1 MKMKRSIGFI
11 ALVVCLAMMTLTGCD
26 FVQQAQNKVVE
37 VALNTT
43 IETMLESTIRDNT
56 VAEKADGVADV
67 ANHIQDKVTL
77 KVTDSSL
84 FGETMTAQCM
94 ITAPDL
100 TDFIE
105 NFDAS
110 QYATEQELY
119 DAIKAAADNAPMTQ
133 KEVTIG
139 LKKTEAGYEPM
150 DIENLIAAYFGAED
164 MDMVNDLL
172 NKMK

>member
-1 MKMKRSIGFI
+1 MKMKRSVGFI
-11 ALVVCLAMMTLTGCD
+11 ALVVCLAMMTFTGCD
-26 FVQQAQNKVVE
+26 LVQQAQNKAVE
-37 VALNTT
+37 FALNTAVDV
-43 IETMLESTIRDNT
+43 MLDSAISANAAAGQEEG
-56 VAEKADGVADV
+56 VAEV
-67 ANHIQDKVTL
+67 ANHIKNKVTL
-77 KVTDSSL
+77 RVTDSTIS
-84 FGETMTAQCM
+84 GEEVSAQCM
-94 ITAPDL
+94 ITAPDM

-139 LKKTEAGYEPM
+139 LKKTETGYEPL
-150 DIENLIAAYFGAED
+150 DVESVVAAFFGAED

-172 NKMK
+172 SKIK